1 MAHTHKDEQRIMKEI
16 IIKRDQENI
25 NKRAIYK
32 VVISDGETVLI
43 KNGETKKV
51 RVDLIPTKVRAK
63 MNWLKSRKVTID
75 SATSEI
81 TLKGEKIKNWV
92 APRILGLFILTTL
105 IPRMIW
111 DEAPLTKTVS
121 IVGLSII
128 LIWTIYVFIIK
139 NNDWI
144 LIETK
149 NGG

>member
-1 MAHTHKDEQRIMKEI
+1 MKEI

-92 APRILGLFILTTL
+92 APRILGLRI
-105 IPRMIW
+105 
-111 DEAPLTKTVS
+111 
-121 IVGLSII
+121 GL
-128 LIWTIYVFIIK
+128 LQEF
-139 NNDWI
+139 
-144 LIETK
+144 
-149 NGG
+149 